1 MAKSQTFADKLSKGQ
16 RRSKV
21 ICTKCNTEYSFIL
34 HVISEKSEKTGA
46 YRFNQRQMRVCK
58 CNEKQIYN

>member
-16 RRSKV
+16 RKSRV
-21 ICTKCNTEYSFIL
+21 ICPKCNTEFSYIL
-34 HVISEKSEKTGA
+34 HVTSEKSQKTGA
-46 YRFNQRQMRVCK
+46 YRFNQRQERVCK